1 MKKSIKILS
10 FLGLL
15 TLGAQA
21 VSAQG
26 MFGIGFTVEPM
37 ICLTDLAPRLDAASR
52 TAPRFKEVFNYSTGI
67 KVDYQL
73 ESGLAFTSGINL
85 SRKRFGFQHKEGT
98 AVDAISLWGHSE
110 YHTLELPL
118 QVSFVVISS
127 SKPFYEIAPFAGLSF
142 GGDFSSYRNLTRE
155 DENFSYTYLFDH
167 DNYQKTSFIS
177 TIRAGLM
184 FKTIINQLGVIH
196 CNVTLATDLTK
207 LPSFDY
213 EIALNDIST
222 DYSQKIRMNY
232 ISAGITYYFSTWEV
246 FNGQFMKRSF
256 Y

>member
-1 MKKSIKILS
+1 M
-10 FLGLL
+10 LL
-15 TLGAQA
+15 FIFCAQA

-26 MFGIGFTVEPM
+26 KFGIGFSVEPM
-37 ICLTDLAPRLDAASR
+37 ICLTDLAPRLDAIQQ
-52 TAPRFKEVFNYSTGI
+52 TIPRFQDVFNYSIGL
-67 KVDYQL
+67 KVDYQM

-85 SRKRFGFQHKEGT
+85 SRKRFGFQHKESNSG
-98 AVDAISLWGHSE
+98 DEISLWGHSE

-118 QVSFVVISS
+118 QVSYVVISS

-142 GGDFSSYRNLTRE
+142 GEDFSSYRNLTRE

-167 DNYQKTSFIS
+167 DNYQKTSFVS
-177 TIRAGLM
+177 TISAGLM
-184 FKTIINQLGVIH
+184 FKTIINQLGVVHWNI
-196 CNVTLATDLTK
+196 TLSTDLTK
-207 LPSFDY
+207 LPAFEY
-213 EIALNDIST
+213 EIALNEVPMN
-222 DYSQKIRMNY
+222 YSQQIRMNY